1 MSDWYTDPFYRFSN
15 FAEEADRV
23 LRLSIK
29 GIIQI
34 SRQML
39 LLEALD
45 NLERIRAEGEMRP

>member
-1 MSDWYTDPFYRFSN
+1 MSDWYTDPFYRFTN

-23 LRLSIK
+23 LHLSIK

-34 SRQML
+34 SRQMP

-45 NLERIRAEGEMRP
+45 NCGYRKSYSG